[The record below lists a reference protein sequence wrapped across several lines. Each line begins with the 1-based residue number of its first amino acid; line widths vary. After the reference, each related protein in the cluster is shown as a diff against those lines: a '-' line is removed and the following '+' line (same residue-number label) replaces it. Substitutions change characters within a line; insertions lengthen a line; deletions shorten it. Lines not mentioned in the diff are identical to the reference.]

1 MRTTPNGGAPHRPL
15 HRFEKEQAM
24 SATLSPPIAARR
36 RAGRLATAARVAWGV
51 FFAASAAYNT
61 VMPVPHAR
69 PVFEW

>member
-1 MRTTPNGGAPHRPL
+1 
-15 HRFEKEQAM
+15 M